1 MELEPAEFQEVLP
14 LPMTVITTT
23 DSKGIDNAAPY
34 GCVMPVL
41 KPLNL
46 VALASAL
53 PRDTLANIRE
63 TEEFVINVMGQPG
76 YHKSMKCSK
85 DFPKKTNEL
94 TEVGLETTS
103 SLEVTPPR
111 IEAAIGWIE
120 ARLKREVEGDDYVIV
135 LGEVVSVGV
144 NDEYLQEDEITE
156 DPLVIFSSAFRQL
169 GDSI

>member
-1 MELEPAEFQEVLP
+1 MELEPDELQEVLP

-23 DSKGIDNAAPY
+23 NSEGIDNAAPY
-34 GCVMPVL
+34 GCVMPIL
-41 KPLNL
+41 RPLNL

-63 TEEFVINVMGQPG
+63 TEEFVINVMGKPG
-76 YHKSMKCSK
+76 YQESMKCSK
-85 DFPKKTNEL
+85 DFPKEVNEL

-111 IEAAIGWIE
+111 IKKAIGWIE
-120 ARLKREVEGDDYVIV
+120 ARLEREVEGDDYVIV
-135 LGEVVSVGV
+135 LGEAVSVEV
-144 NDEYLQEDEITE
+144 NDEYLEEDEITE
-156 DPLVIFSSAFRQL
+156 DPLVMFSSNFKQL